1 MIRRTIAATSVLA
14 LLWSVVVW
22 MTGGTT
28 LTFGGLRVSSTD
40 PVRPLVAAALLAA
53 VYMLASG
60 RERLRG
66 DAARVA
72 ATATPARLAVVLA
85 LSIGIVAVW
94 HSSWT
99 ASGAD
104 AYAYVT
110 QADLWLTG
118 RLTVPVPI
126 ANEVPWPR
134 PLSTFVPF
142 GYSAVA
148 NQSAIASA
156 VGPGLPLLMA
166 FMKAIGGHAA
176 LFLVV
181 PLTAALL
188 VWTTFAIG
196 RHVGSSAIGLGA
208 AWLVAT
214 SPAFLTMVKE
224 PMSDVPAAAF
234 WALATWKAFDAS
246 RWSTVA
252 SGVATATAIL
262 IRPNLVPLAAVLG
275 AWMLW
280 PRADQSV
287 RDRVRSFVVFSV
299 PIVVACVTI
308 AWINQTLFGSPLASG
323 YGAPESLFSTAN
335 VATNLRRYGGW
346 LTETQTPLAL
356 AGFIALLAP
365 SSRLWPAPE
374 ARRGL
379 GAVASAEASARLL
392 AAVAFLVI
400 AIYAFYI
407 PFDAWWFLRLLLPAW
422 PAVCIGTA
430 ALIAAAAHAAGARRR
445 EVQAMALVG
454 LGLYTAFVA
463 NRLGVF
469 PVGEGE
475 RRYATIAQLVER
487 ATAPSSIILA
497 SIHTGPLRY
506 YAGRDTMRF
515 DLLDEAW
522 LDRAVAWLTEHG
534 RQPYFLIEDWERPIF
549 EKRFGALNRLGRLDL
564 SPLLAYRAYGIPGTV
579 YLFDPATPSANTLA
593 PAPIR
598 NPQPLCPPPARP
610 PALTLKVVH
619 YDSGPA
625 RLTVLATKGRPCNSP
640 PALD

>member
-1 MIRRTIAATSVLA
+1 MIRRIIAATAVLA

-22 MTGGTT
+22 MTGGGTI
-28 LTFGGLRVSSTD
+28 TFGVLRVSSTD
-40 PVRPLVAAALLAA
+40 PIRPLIAAALLAA
-53 VYMLASG
+53 VYALASG
-60 RERLRG
+60 RQRLR
-66 DAARVA
+66 DDVTRAVA
-72 ATATPARLAVVLA
+72 AATPARLAVLLA
-85 LSIGIVAVW
+85 VAVGVVAVW

-126 ANEVPWPR
+126 ANEVPWPS

-156 VGPGLPLLMA
+156 VGPGLPVLMA
-166 FMKAIGGHAA
+166 MTKAVGGHAA

-188 VWTTFAIG
+188 VWSTFAIG

-234 WALATWKAFDAS
+234 WALGTWKVLDRS
-246 RWSTVA
+246 RA
-252 SGVATATAIL
+252 GTALAGAAAGMAIL

-275 AWMLW
+275 AWLLW
-280 PRADQSV
+280 RSRKSALA
-287 RDRVRSFVVFSV
+287 DRVRALAAFSV
-299 PIVVACVTI
+299 GVVPCCLAI
-308 AWINQTLFGSPLASG
+308 AWINSTLFGSPFASG
-323 YGAPESLFSTAN
+323 YGATESLFSAAN
-335 VATNLRRYGGW
+335 VPTNLRRYGEW
-346 LTETQTPLAL
+346 LNETQTPLAFFGL
-356 AGFIALLAP
+356 IALTLP
-365 SSRLWPAPE
+365 SARLWPTSG
-374 ARRGL
+374 ARRR
-379 GAVASAEASARLL
+379 AHLL
-392 AAVAFLVI
+392 AALAIVVI
-400 AIYAFYI
+400 AMYAFYI

-422 PAVCIGTA
+422 PAVCVGTA
-430 ALIAAAAHAAGARRR
+430 ALIVAAAHAARARHR
-445 EVQAMALVG
+445 EVQAVALVA
-454 LGLYTAFVA
+454 LGLYTSSVA

-469 PVGEGE
+469 PEGEGE
-475 RRYATIAQLVER
+475 RRYATIAELVR
-487 ATAPSSIILA
+487 QATEPSSIILA

-534 RQPYFLIEDWERPIF
+534 RHPYFLIEDWERPIF
-549 EKRFGALNRLGRLDL
+549 EKRFGAMNSLGRLAL
-564 SPLLAYRAYGIPGTV
+564 SPVLAYRAYGIPGTV

-598 NPQPLCPPPARP
+598 NPQPLCPQPARP

-619 YDSGPA
+619 YNSDPA